1 MLQLTIRPGDTVGNS
16 RAAMAEPGRYA
27 ELWPSQQAS
36 MSERY
41 LFRSDWRPSRRR
53 ILLAGL
59 LGHYAAAYC
68 FCASTMLAGFVDDL
82 QTQGMAIFARTTW
95 SRAFEVLWTAPVVTG
110 LLGLW
115 GAVLISPTLLLT
127 LPATS
132 WAARRLDTAALP
144 TAAIGVLPG
153 ILAGLIVFG
162 IAPQTEVSL
171 ILCSAVGGAAFA
183 LVVWLLCIRPR
194 RPYR

>member
-1 MLQLTIRPGDTVGNS
+1 
-16 RAAMAEPGRYA
+16 
-27 ELWPSQQAS
+27 

-41 LFRSDWRPSRRR
+41 LFRSDWRPSNRR

-82 QTQGMAIFARTTW
+82 RTQGMAVFASTTW
-95 SRAFEVLWTAPVVTG
+95 SRAFEVLWTGPVVTG

-115 GAVLISPTLLLT
+115 GAVLISPTLLIT
-127 LPATS
+127 LPVTG
-132 WAARRLDTAALP
+132 WAARKLDMAALP

-171 ILCSAVGGAAFA
+171 ILCSAAGGAAFA

-194 RPYR
+194 RPYT

>member
-1 MLQLTIRPGDTVGNS
+1 
-16 RAAMAEPGRYA
+16 
-27 ELWPSQQAS
+27 

-41 LFRSDWRPSRRR
+41 LFRSDWQPSSRR

-68 FCASTMLAGFVDDL
+68 FCASTMLAGFVADFRAE
-82 QTQGMAIFARTTW
+82 GMAVFAGTTW

-115 GAVLISPTLLLT
+115 GAVLISPTLLVT
-127 LPATS
+127 LLATR
-132 WAARRLDTAALP
+132 WAARKLDAGALS
-144 TAAIGVLPG
+144 TTAIGVLPG
-153 ILAGLIVFG
+153 VLAGLIVFG
-162 IAPQTEVSL
+162 TAPRIELNL
-171 ILCSAVGGAAFA
+171 ILCSAVAGGAFA

-194 RPYR
+194 RPFR

>member
-1 MLQLTIRPGDTVGNS
+1 MQVNIRPSDAVGNS
-16 RAAMAEPGRYA
+16 TAAMAHPGRYA

-53 ILLAGL
+53 ILLAGV
-59 LGHYAAAYC
+59 LGHYVAAYC
-68 FCASTMLAGFVDDL
+68 FCASTMFAGFVDDF
-82 QTQGMAIFARTTW
+82 QMQGMAMFARTTW
-95 SRAFEVLWTAPVVTG
+95 SRAFEVLWTAPLVTG

-127 LPATS
+127 LPATG
-132 WAARRLDTAALP
+132 WAARKLDTAALP

-171 ILCSAVGGAAFA
+171 ILCSAAGGAAFA

-194 RPYR
+194 RPYT

>member
-1 MLQLTIRPGDTVGNS
+1 
-16 RAAMAEPGRYA
+16 
-27 ELWPSQQAS
+27 

-59 LGHYAAAYC
+59 LGHYAATYC
-68 FCASTMLAGFVDDL
+68 FCASTVFTGFVDDL
-82 QTQGMAIFARTTW
+82 QTQGMAIFEGATW

-110 LLGLW
+110 LLGVW
-115 GAVLISPTLLLT
+115 GAFLISPTLLIT
-127 LPATS
+127 LPVMS
-132 WAARRLDTAALP
+132 WAARKLDTGALS
-144 TAAIGVLPG
+144 TTAIGVLPG
-153 ILAGLIVFG
+153 VLAGLIVFG
-162 IAPQTEVSL
+162 TAPRIEL
-171 ILCSAVGGAAFA
+171 NFILCSAAGGAAFA

>member
-1 MLQLTIRPGDTVGNS
+1 MSQLTIRPGDAVGNS
-16 RAAMAEPGRYA
+16 MPAMVEPGRYA
-27 ELWPSQQAS
+27 EPWPSWQAS
-36 MSERY
+36 VSERY
-41 LFRSDWRPSRRR
+41 LFRADWRPSSRR

-59 LGHYAAAYC
+59 LGHYAATC
-68 FCASTMLAGFVDDL
+68 GFCATTMLASFIDDL
-82 QTQGMAIFARTTW
+82 RTGGMAVFVGTTW

-132 WAARRLDTAALP
+132 WAARKLDAGAPST
-144 TAAIGVLPG
+144 TAIGIVPG
-153 ILAGLIVFG
+153 VVVGLILFG
-162 IAPQTEVSL
+162 AAPRVELSFVVA
-171 ILCSAVGGAAFA
+171 SAVGGGAFA
-183 LVVWLLCIRPR
+183 LIVWLLCIRPR

>member
-1 MLQLTIRPGDTVGNS
+1 
-16 RAAMAEPGRYA
+16 
-27 ELWPSQQAS
+27 

-68 FCASTMLAGFVDDL
+68 FCAAAMLSGLVNDL
-82 QTQGMAIFARTTW
+82 QTQGMAIFAGTTW
-95 SRAFEVLWTAPVVTG
+95 SRAFEAFWTTPMVIG
-110 LLGLW
+110 LLSVW
-115 GAVLISPTLLLT
+115 AAVLMSPMLLIT
-127 LPATS
+127 LPITS
-132 WAARRLDTAALP
+132 RAARKLDAGALS

-153 ILAGLIVFG
+153 VLAGLIVSRT
-162 IAPQTEVSL
+162 APQLQVSF
-171 ILCSAVGGAAFA
+171 ILCSAAGGVAFA

>member
-1 MLQLTIRPGDTVGNS
+1 
-16 RAAMAEPGRYA
+16 
-27 ELWPSQQAS
+27 

-41 LFRSDWRPSRRR
+41 LFRSDWRPSSRR

-68 FCASTMLAGFVDDL
+68 FCASTMLAGFVNDL
-82 QTQGMAIFARTTW
+82 QTQGMVVFTGATW
-95 SRAFEVLWTAPVVTG
+95 SRAFEVLWTAPVVTA

-115 GAVLISPTLLLT
+115 GAVLISPTLLIT

-132 WAARRLDTAALP
+132 WAARKLNAGLP
-144 TAAIGVLPG
+144 STTAIGIVPG
-153 ILAGLIVFG
+153 ALVGLIVFG
-162 IAPQTEVSL
+162 VTPRVETGFICA
-171 ILCSAVGGAAFA
+171 SAVGGAAFA
-183 LVVWLLCIRPR
+183 LIVWLLCIRPR